1 MEMSDLERL
10 RQAAQAAPEDS
21 GARLAL
27 LQALVTTASWAEA
40 ETVGEA
46 LLQKGSPPPTAHAL
60 MGIVYGRQKRYEEA
74 ARQCQLAL
82 DSGIED
88 PLSQY
93 NLGVMLAQQGDFEA
107 ALIALQQA
115 TRHCKT
121 WPAAHYNLG
130 VVLLRL
136 ERYREAIEAFE
147 NAIEQCEVYPEA
159 HFNRGN
165 AHAMVGLNTDGG
177 LDYYEIDCAINAYKQ
192 AIQQRPGYTAAL
204 YNLGMLYGR
213 MTSSEGVRVWKQYIA
228 ATQELPDEAIWH
240 MRAQEYLRDLQR
252 RLHE

>member
-10 RQAAQAAPEDS
+10 RRATQAAPED
-21 GARLAL
+21 AAVRLAL
-27 LQALVTTASWAEA
+27 LQALVVAAFWEEA
-40 ETVGEA
+40 ETVGEV
-46 LLQKGSPPPTAHAL
+46 LLQKGSPPPAAHSL
-60 MGIVYGRQKRYEEA
+60 MGIVYSQRKRHEEA
-74 ARQCQLAL
+74 TRQCQLAIE
-82 DSGIED
+82 SGTDD

-93 NLGVMLAQQGDFEA
+93 NLGVMLAQQDDVEA
-107 ALIALQQA
+107 ALSALQQV
-115 TRHCKT
+115 TQQCKA

-136 ERYREAIEAFE
+136 ERYSEAIDAFE
-147 NAIEQCEVYPEA
+147 NAIEQCETYPEA

-165 AHAMVGLNTDGG
+165 AHAMIGLPADGR
-177 LDYYEIDCAINAYKQ
+177 LDYYEVDCAINAYKQ

-213 MTSSEGVRVWKQYIA
+213 MTASEGIRIWEQYIA
-228 ATQELPDEAIWH
+228 ATQELPEEATWH

-252 RLHE
+252 RLP